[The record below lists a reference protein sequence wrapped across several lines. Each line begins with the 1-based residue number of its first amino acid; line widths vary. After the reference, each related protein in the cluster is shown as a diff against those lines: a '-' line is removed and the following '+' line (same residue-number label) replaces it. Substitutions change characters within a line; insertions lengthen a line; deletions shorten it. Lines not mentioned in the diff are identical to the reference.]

1 MQVTLN
7 YVKRTPKTSQAGKPY
22 TSLSI
27 KTNEHGEKWLSGF
40 GNKDNEN
47 WNTGDTVEIE
57 VEQKGEYLNFST
69 PKGSFQRGGTA
80 PDVNRVEAKIDALR
94 AEIATLGGTLNG
106 MRGVLGEILQKVA
119 PATDE
124 PF

>member
-40 GNKDNEN
+40 GNKDNQN
-47 WNTGDTVEIE
+47 WAEGDTVEIE

-119 PATDE
+119 PAIDE